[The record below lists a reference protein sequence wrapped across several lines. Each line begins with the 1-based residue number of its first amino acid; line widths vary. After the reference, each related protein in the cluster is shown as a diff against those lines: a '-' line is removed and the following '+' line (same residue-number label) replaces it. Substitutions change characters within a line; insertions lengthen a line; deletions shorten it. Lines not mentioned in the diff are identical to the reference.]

1 MEQHWTV
8 YILSDGCSVS
18 VPNGENLFEVLRRQG
33 LAPEAPCGGH
43 GKCGKC
49 TVCVDGAA
57 VLACQTAVC
66 RDMTVTVP
74 KQGGDTSIL
83 TEGLECRRTGT
94 PVRAGVLL
102 AFDIGT
108 TTIAGYLLDEQ
119 GTQLASAS
127 MLNPQKAFG
136 ADVVSR
142 LQAAISGKLEALT
155 ASVRDGLEELTQEL
169 CRKSGRLPR
178 DIGTVCV
185 VGNPCMQQLFLGISP
200 KNLAE
205 IPFTP
210 ILTRTQ
216 VQRADAFL
224 PLWGDA
230 ALLTVPDIS
239 GYVGADTMAC
249 VIATELDQAQAWTL
263 LVDIGTNGEMVLGCR
278 KRMVAC
284 STAAGPALEGANIR
298 FGMRGAAGA
307 IDHVWLENGQFRCS
321 VIGGGKAVGICG
333 SGLIDAVACCLDAGF
348 LNQRGRIQT
357 TEELDGAR
365 IVRLTKEV
373 YLTQEDIRQVQLAKG
388 AIAAGIQLM
397 ARELSIELRQ
407 IHQVLLAGAFGS
419 FLSPDSACKIGLLP
433 RALQGRIQ
441 AVGNAAGS
449 GAKAMACSKAEFV
462 KTDVL
467 RERIQALELGSVP
480 GFQHEFAK
488 QMRF

>member
-1 MEQHWTV
+1 
-8 YILSDGCSVS
+8 
-18 VPNGENLFEVLRRQG
+18 
-33 LAPEAPCGGH
+33 
-43 GKCGKC
+43 
-49 TVCVDGAA
+49 
-57 VLACQTAVC
+57 
-66 RDMTVTVP
+66 
-74 KQGGDTSIL
+74 
-83 TEGLECRRTGT
+83 
-94 PVRAGVLL
+94 
-102 AFDIGT
+102 
-108 TTIAGYLLDEQ
+108 
-119 GTQLASAS
+119 
-127 MLNPQKAFG
+127 
-136 ADVVSR
+136 
-142 LQAAISGKLEALT
+142 
-155 ASVRDGLEELTQEL
+155 
-169 CRKSGRLPR
+169 
-178 DIGTVCV
+178 
-185 VGNPCMQQLFLGISP
+185 MQQLFLGISP

-210 ILTRTQ
+210 VLTCTQ
-216 VQRADAFL
+216 IQKASEFL

-249 VIATELDQAQAWTL
+249 IIAAELDQAQEWTL

-284 STAAGPALEGANIR
+284 SAAAGPALEGANIR

-321 VIGGGKAVGICG
+321 VIGGGTAVGICG
-333 SGLIDAVACCLDAGF
+333 SGLIDAVACCLDAGI

-357 TEELDGAR
+357 TEELDGTR
-365 IVRLTKEV
+365 IVRLTEEV

-397 ARELSIELRQ
+397 ARELSIELSQ

-419 FLSPDSACKIGLLP
+419 FLSPDNACKIGLLP
-433 RALQGRIQ
+433 NQLQGRIQ

-449 GAKAMACSKAEFV
+449 GAKAMVCSKAEFM

-467 RERIQALELGSVP
+467 RERIQALELGTVP
-480 GFQHEFAK
+480 SFQHEFAK

>member
-1 MEQHWTV
+1 MEQQRIVH
-8 YILSDGCSVS
+8 ILPGACSVS
-18 VPNGENLFEVLRRQG
+18 VPNGENLLEVLRRQD

-49 TVCVDGAA
+49 KVFVDGMET
-57 VLACQTAVC
+57 LACQTAVC
-66 RDMTVTVP
+66 RDMTVTIP
-74 KQGGDTSIL
+74 EQGGDTSIL
-83 TEGLECRRTGT
+83 TEGLERSRPGM

-119 GTQLASAS
+119 GTQLAAAS

-169 CRKSGRLPR
+169 CRKSGKLPR
-178 DIGTVCV
+178 DIGTVCI

-210 ILTRTQ
+210 VLTSTQ
-216 VQRADAFL
+216 IQKASEFL

-249 VIATELDQAQAWTL
+249 IIATELDQTQEWTL
-263 LVDIGTNGEMVLGCR
+263 LVDIGTNGEMVLGCK

-333 SGLIDAVACCLDAGF
+333 SD
-348 LNQRGRIQT
+348 
-357 TEELDGAR
+357 
-365 IVRLTKEV
+365 
-373 YLTQEDIRQVQLAKG
+373 
-388 AIAAGIQLM
+388 
-397 ARELSIELRQ
+397 
-407 IHQVLLAGAFGS
+407 
-419 FLSPDSACKIGLLP
+419 
-433 RALQGRIQ
+433 
-441 AVGNAAGS
+441 
-449 GAKAMACSKAEFV
+449 
-462 KTDVL
+462 
-467 RERIQALELGSVP
+467 
-480 GFQHEFAK
+480 
-488 QMRF
+488 